1 MCGFVLFVLSSFC
14 RKETPSLWFSI
25 LTLYSLLTVY
35 FDSGTVLLVTRGVCG
50 GSHTKQFSDTG
61 CCLSHK
67 CRLPFSHYF
76 HIARKILPFLTE
88 KIGLKITKNF
98 SQPLSVWKTCLF
110 HLYFW
115 RIFFLTI
122 EFCPDSYIFNS
133 LKMLSHLFLSS

>member
-88 KIGLKITKNF
+88 KICFKKKKLLSAFVCLKNLLI
-98 SQPLSVWKTCLF
+98 SS
-110 HLYFW
+110 
-115 RIFFLTI
+115 
-122 EFCPDSYIFNS
+122 
-133 LKMLSHLFLSS
+133 LFLKDIFSDYRILS